1 MNRRNTLALTIVGL
15 LYALAAPAFAQDAKS
30 IGEQQNQRWLQAYN
44 AGDAAALTALYTKD
58 AALLPQ
64 AITRPLIGETS
75 IRKYFDDLVKD
86 RVINLSVSVTE
97 AKMLSP
103 DALFIVGT
111 WTAQVSGTYMT
122 IFVREGSDWRIR
134 ADTWNGD

>member
-1 MNRRNTLALTIVGL
+1 MNRRNILTLTTVGL

-30 IGEQQNQRWLQAYN
+30 IGEQQNQKWLQAYN

-64 AITRPLIGETS
+64 AITKPLIGEAN

-86 RVINLSVSVTE
+86 RVINLSVSITE

-111 WTAQVSGTYMT
+111 WTALVSGTYMT
-122 IFVREGSDWRIR
+122 IFVRQGSDWRIR